1 MTLLIYELSKLF
13 KSKILLIL
21 LAVLLAV
28 NVWLLLGEIPA
39 DKVAKEKQLSDFME
53 IYKADPEGM
62 DKYIEEFNAA
72 YSAAAASRRPT
83 SVGGTGGEQLPY
95 PDNVYTEN
103 DYQFFRSDFSAI
115 RKLTDTYKKA
125 LKNARR
131 VANGHLT
138 EYEYMGYD
146 ESMFEWQYQL
156 KLLASYDELDKLE
169 FPAENVV
176 GYDVFF
182 SYSGFCVPML
192 AALLLCGIMLVI
204 PEKSG
209 GMLLILRASKNGRA
223 KTYLSKIAAG
233 LVMSAILCVL
243 FTISSLLAVYFKI
256 GLYGAG
262 LPLQMVD
269 SMMFSPFFLSIGQ
282 GVALITLAR
291 LFSGFAFLS
300 VIIVIA
306 CLFNDYIA
314 PFAAGA
320 VFIGLNYAIGTY
332 NFLNEYSVT
341 RNVNFFWS
349 IDGTKYISVW
359 SGVKLFGACAEL
371 LPTLIVLYSLVIIA
385 CGAGGTMLFSRGAI
399 GQKKLKLPF
408 KLDFIKK
415 IRLPRI
421 PFGTTT
427 ARYELKKL
435 LTPVTAVIIVALV
448 IATAY
453 FANGAFNVKRDYAQ
467 NLYTEYMTELEG
479 EWTEEKHEYLS
490 NLAAEINS
498 IVSKRQ
504 MMEDKY
510 RSGEITYLEYGEY
523 LNEYLV
529 AQNKQVVVN
538 EILAH
543 SNYLKGLHDEGK
555 KVAFFD
561 DTGWKFLKRV
571 NLSYLLCAAVILLFA
586 DVFSYEYRSGFYQIQ
601 RSEKNGRVKVLLI
614 KLGIVAAVAAILGMI
629 FEATQFIYAA
639 HFSGLP
645 GGAYT
650 AISIEGTNVGGSIT
664 VGWHFFLEATRN
676 VIYYVL
682 LALGVAGIS
691 RGTKNIFP
699 SLVIPTAV
707 MFAPTV
713 LSYFGVKVFDKLSL
727 LNLFVR

>member
-1 MTLLIYELSKLF
+1 MKLIDYELSKLF

-39 DKVAKEKQLSDFME
+39 EKVASEKQLSEFME

-72 YSAAAASRRPT
+72 YNAAVQSKRNQDAEP
-83 SVGGTGGEQLPY
+83 LPY

-103 DYQFFRSDFSAI
+103 DYQFFRSDFLAI
-115 RKLTDTYKKA
+115 QKLTDTYKKA

-138 EYEYMGYD
+138 EYEYMGYN

-169 FPAENVV
+169 FPSENVV

-182 SYSGFCVPML
+182 SYSGFCVPLL

-209 GMLLILRASKNGRA
+209 GMLMILRASKNGRA
-223 KTYLSKIAAG
+223 KTFLSKIAAG
-233 LVMSAILCVL
+233 LVMSALLCVV
-243 FTISSLLAVYFKI
+243 FTVTSLLAIYLKV

-282 GVALITLAR
+282 GVVLITLAR

-306 CLFNDYIA
+306 CFFNDYIA
-314 PFAAGA
+314 PFGAGA

-349 IDGTKYISVW
+349 IDGTKYISIW

-371 LPTLIVLYSLVIIA
+371 LPTLLVLYSIVIIA
-385 CGAGGTMLFSRGAI
+385 CAAGGTLLFSRGAI
-399 GQKKLKLPF
+399 GQKKLKLPI

-415 IRLPRI
+415 IHLPRI

-479 EWTEEKHEYLS
+479 EWTEEKHEYLT
-490 NLAAEINS
+490 NLAAEINA
-498 IVSKRQ
+498 IVAKYNTMQ
-504 MMEDKY
+504 EKY
-510 RSGEITYLEYGEY
+510 RSGEITMLEYGEY

-529 AQNKQVVVN
+529 AQNKQAVVN

-543 SNYLKGLHDEGK
+543 SRYLKEQHDAGK

-561 DTGWKFLKRV
+561 DTGWRFLKRV

-601 RSEKNGRVKVLLI
+601 RSEKNGRAKVLII
-614 KLGIVAAVAAILGMI
+614 KLGIVAAVAAILGII
-629 FEATQFIYAA
+629 FEATQFIYAS

-650 AISIEGTNVGGSIT
+650 AISIEGTNVGGNIS
-664 VGWHFFLEATRN
+664 VGAHFFLEATRN

-713 LSYFGVKVFDKLSL
+713 LNYFGVSVFEKLSL

>member
-1 MTLLIYELSKLF
+1 MKLLIYELRKLF

-39 DKVAKEKQLSDFME
+39 EKVQKEKQLSEFME
-53 IYKADPEGM
+53 IYKADPAGM
-62 DKYIEEFNAA
+62 DKYISEFNAA
-72 YSAAAASRRPT
+72 YNAAVQSKRNQDAEP
-83 SVGGTGGEQLPY
+83 LPY

-115 RKLTDTYKKA
+115 QKLTDTYKKA

-138 EYEYMGYD
+138 EYEYMGYT

-223 KTYLSKIAAG
+223 RTYLAKIAAG
-233 LVMSAILCVL
+233 FVMSALLCVL
-243 FTISSLLAVYFKI
+243 FTLSSLLAIYLKV
-256 GLYGAG
+256 GLYGAN

-269 SMMFSPFFLSIGQ
+269 TMMFSPFFLTIGQ
-282 GVALITLAR
+282 GVVLITLAR

-349 IDGTKYISVW
+349 IDGTKYISIW

-385 CGAGGTMLFSRGAI
+385 CGVGGTVLFSRGAL
-399 GQKKLKLPF
+399 GQKKLKLPI
-408 KLDFIKK
+408 KLDFIKR
-415 IRLPRI
+415 IHLPRI
-421 PFGTTT
+421 PFGTRIG
-427 ARYELKKL
+427 RYELKKL

-490 NLAAEINS
+490 SLAAEINA
-498 IVSKRQ
+498 IVAKYNTMQ
-504 MMEDKY
+504 DKY
-510 RSGEITYLEYGEY
+510 RNGEITMLEYGEY

-529 AQNKQVVVN
+529 AQNKQAVVN

-571 NLSYLLCAAVILLFA
+571 NLSYLLSAALILLFA
-586 DVFSYEYRSGFYQIQ
+586 DVFSYEYRSGYYQIQ
-601 RSEKNGRVKVLLI
+601 RAEKHGRVKVLLI
-614 KLGIVAAVAAILGMI
+614 KLGIVAAVAAGLGII
-629 FEATQFIYAA
+629 FEATQFIYAS

-650 AISIEGTNVGGSIT
+650 AISIEGSSVGGNIS
-664 VGWHFFLEATRN
+664 VGAHFFLEAARN
-676 VIYYVL
+676 VIWYVL

-691 RGTKNIFP
+691 RGTKNIFT

-713 LSYFGVKVFDKLSL
+713 LSYFGVKIFDKLSL

>member
-1 MTLLIYELSKLF
+1 M
-13 KSKILLIL
+13 
-21 LAVLLAV
+21 
-28 NVWLLLGEIPA
+28 
-39 DKVAKEKQLSDFME
+39 
-53 IYKADPEGM
+53 
-62 DKYIEEFNAA
+62 
-72 YSAAAASRRPT
+72 
-83 SVGGTGGEQLPY
+83 
-95 PDNVYTEN
+95 
-103 DYQFFRSDFSAI
+103 
-115 RKLTDTYKKA
+115 
-125 LKNARR
+125 
-131 VANGHLT
+131 
-138 EYEYMGYD
+138 
-146 ESMFEWQYQL
+146 
-156 KLLASYDELDKLE
+156 
-169 FPAENVV
+169 
-176 GYDVFF
+176 FF
-182 SYSGFCVPML
+182 SYSGFCVPLL

-243 FTISSLLAVYFKI
+243 FTLSSLLVIYFKI

-291 LFSGFAFLS
+291 IFSGFAFMS

-371 LPTLIVLYSLVIIA
+371 LPTLIVLYSIVIIA
-385 CGAGGTMLFSRGAI
+385 CAAGGTFLFSRGAL

-415 IRLPRI
+415 IHLPRI
-421 PFGTTT
+421 PFGTRIG
-427 ARYELKKL
+427 RYELKKL
-435 LTPVTAVIIVALV
+435 LTPVTAVITVVLV

-479 EWTEEKHEYLS
+479 EWTGEKHEYLS

-510 RSGEITYLEYGEY
+510 RNGEITMLEYGEY

-529 AQNKQVVVN
+529 AQNKQAVVN
-538 EILAH
+538 DILAH

-601 RSEKNGRVKVLLI
+601 RSEKNGRAKVLII
-614 KLGIVAAVAAILGMI
+614 KLGIVAAVAAILGII
-629 FEATQFIYAA
+629 FEATQFIYAS

-650 AISIEGTNVGGSIT
+650 AISIEGTNVGGNIS
-664 VGWHFFLEATRN
+664 VGAHFFLEATRN

-713 LSYFGVKVFDKLSL
+713 LAYFGVKIFDKLSL